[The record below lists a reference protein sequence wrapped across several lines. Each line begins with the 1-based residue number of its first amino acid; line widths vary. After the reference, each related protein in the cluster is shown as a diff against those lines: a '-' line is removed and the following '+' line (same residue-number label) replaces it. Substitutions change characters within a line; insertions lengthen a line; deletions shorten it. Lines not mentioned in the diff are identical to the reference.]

1 MVADISTRWNSS
13 YIAWDRLIKIK
24 SYIQMLILELINN
37 EDDID
42 AKKDGKQ
49 LEKIMLSSDE
59 WELLQNL
66 IITLGPF
73 EEVTRYLGGE
83 KYITHSIMIPIIERI
98 KTLLLSPLSNSPSSP
113 TPTTPTSPTSP
124 TSPATV
130 FNLPEIFQEIE
141 HAPDV
146 FIMIEE
152 VEILENHDVENRN
165 NQTNKDN
172 IDLDKPLE
180 TKELLDKVRKDL
192 YNAMCHYWKI
202 LPEDYLVSTILDP
215 RIKSM
220 GNRIVEE
227 EILRKKYE
235 EYQENYSPTP
245 NESRA
250 SSPTPSETSVTI
262 LNPIYKPRLFS
273 IFDQNQPKATNE
285 VEEYLK
291 EDMISFN
298 QCPFNWWLNKKDKYP
313 ILAKMARI
321 HLAIPATSTSSER
334 LFSDAGNLLSAKRT
348 RINSDLF
355 KSIMFLKRNASK
367 VSSIHR

>member
-1 MVADISTRWNSS
+1 MIADISTRWNSS

-24 SYIQMLILELINN
+24 SYIQMLIVELINN
-37 EDDID
+37 ENDID

-59 WELLQNL
+59 WDLLQDL
-66 IITLGPF
+66 IIILGPF
-73 EEVTRYLGGE
+73 EEATRYLGGE
-83 KYITHSIMIPIIERI
+83 KYVTHSIMIPIIERI
-98 KTLLLSPLSNSPSSP
+98 KTLLLSPSSNSSSSS
-113 TPTTPTSPTSP
+113 TPTSPTSL
-124 TSPATV
+124 ATV
-130 FNLPEIFQEIE
+130 FNSSEIIQEIE
-141 HAPDV
+141 NAPDV

-152 VEILENHDVENRN
+152 VEILENYDTENNN
-165 NQTNKDN
+165 NQTKKDN

-192 YNAMCHYWKI
+192 YNAMCYYWKI
-202 LPEDYLVSTILDP
+202 LPEDHLLSTILDP

-220 GNRIVEE
+220 GNKVAEE
-227 EILRKKYE
+227 EILRKKFE
-235 EYQENYSPTP
+235 EYQENYLPTP

-250 SSPTPSETSVTI
+250 PSPTPSETSVTI

-313 ILAKMARI
+313 ILAKIARI

-348 RINSDLF
+348 RINSELF
-355 KSIMFLKRNASK
+355 KSLMFLKRNASK
-367 VSSIHR
+367 VSNIHR